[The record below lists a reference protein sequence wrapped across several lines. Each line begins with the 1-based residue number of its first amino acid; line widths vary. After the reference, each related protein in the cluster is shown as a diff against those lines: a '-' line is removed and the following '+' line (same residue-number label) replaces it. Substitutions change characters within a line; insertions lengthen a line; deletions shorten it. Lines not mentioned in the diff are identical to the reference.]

1 MNSASEVNNTSWPSF
16 QGCRGK
22 TMVGYMHDYKE
33 GNEDFLLRH
42 VLRSAK
48 VRSDGE
54 GKIVPVQIL
63 IT

>member
-1 MNSASEVNNTSWPSF
+1 
-16 QGCRGK
+16 
-22 TMVGYMHDYKE
+22 MVGYMHDYKE
-33 GNEDFLLRH
+33 GNEDFLLCH